1 MLNHQSTP
9 AEGATPL
16 PASLVLVAFLMQDV
30 CIAGPEPLR
39 EEFLEHSKPTL
50 ALALELGFLE
60 RLPARAAGGSSLI
73 QATACGREI
82 GAARQMPVDLLQR
95 AEQQRT
101 AKSIAAGMRP
111 VAWELAP
118 AARAQGLTASAVRLE
133 EVDQP
138 GGSVRYAIRQG
149 GNCLGSDGQWEW
161 EPQPSSRDAEFMAR
175 CRFSTTDEALAAWRL
190 APRS

>member
-1 MLNHQSTP
+1 MLNRQSTL
-9 AEGATPL
+9 AEGTTQL
-16 PASLVLVAFLMQDV
+16 PAPLVLVAFLLQDV
-30 CIAGPEPLR
+30 WIAGPGPLR
-39 EEFLEHSKPTL
+39 EELLEHSKPTL

-95 AEQQRT
+95 AEQQRA
-101 AKSIAAGMRP
+101 AKRAAESMRP

-118 AARAQGLTASAVRLE
+118 AARAQGLTTSAVRLE
-133 EVDQP
+133 EVDQ
-138 GGSVRYAIRQG
+138 GSGPVRYAIRQG
-149 GNCLGSDGQWEW
+149 GNCLGIDGQWEW

-175 CRFSTTDEALAAWRL
+175 CRFNTTDEAMAAWRL
-190 APRS
+190 APR